1 MRRFLIAASIV
12 GLAMLGMTGA
22 VSAASTLYAVESN
35 GSGGT
40 LHTLD
45 QSAGTSSSVGAIGF
59 NWPGDLT
66 SDIRTGTPVL
76 YAPDIN
82 TSQLLTVNPVTG
94 AGTAV
99 GGFGSSS
106 SIVSVAFDNVSG
118 KLYGT
123 TALAYGA
130 TGGDELYEIN
140 PATGAAN
147 LIGALG
153 VNNVFALAF
162 DNTGVLYGVGMD
174 RGALFTISTITGGA
188 NLVAPVTLTACF
200 DIAARPEDGV
210 MFAVDSGTSSLYT
223 MDLTTGATTLVG
235 PYNPANMVGLA
246 FVPEP
251 ATISLLAIGAGLLA
265 RRRRS

>member
-1 MRRFLIAASIV
+1 MRRLLIATSIV
-12 GLAMLGMTGA
+12 GLTMLGMAGTA
-22 VSAASTLYAVESN
+22 SAASTLFAVESN

-66 SDIRTGTPVL
+66 SDIRNAVPVL

-82 TSQLLTVNPVTG
+82 TNQLLTIDPVTG

-99 GGFGSSS
+99 GGFGTNNSMV
-106 SIVSVAFDNVSG
+106 SIAFDNVSG

-123 TALAYGA
+123 TALGFGA
-130 TGGDELYEIN
+130 AGDELYEIN

-147 LIGALG
+147 FIGALG
-153 VNNVFALAF
+153 VNNVYALAF
-162 DNTGVLYGVGMD
+162 DNTGVLYGVGQD
-174 RGALFTISTITGGA
+174 RGALFTISTITGAA
-188 NLVAPVTLTACF
+188 NLVAPVSLGFIF

-210 MFAVDSGTSSLYT
+210 MFAVDSGTNSLYT

-251 ATISLLAIGAGLLA
+251 ATMSLLAIGAGLLA
-265 RRRRS
+265 RRRRRS